1 MSFVAL
7 PPRCPPAETRPE
19 PEGVIL
25 NDGFFPD
32 IDPSEIRQSANISP
46 SITAPAL
53 RGALIAAIVTVGND
67 LFSWAVHQQAAGFDT
82 LEAVPAPRIDGTSV
96 RVQQYRRA
104 VGLYAKAELIERL
117 RDFDT
122 TAAGGKDL
130 AELGETIGD
139 LRRDALHAVR
149 DILGRPRT
157 AIALI

>member
-7 PPRCPPAETRPE
+7 PPRCPPPDTRPD

-32 IDPSEIRQSANISP
+32 IDLAQIRLLANISP

-53 RGALIAAIVTVGND
+53 RGALVAAMITVGYD
-67 LFSWAVHQQAAGFDT
+67 LADWAARQQAAGHAA
-82 LEAVPAPRIDGTSV
+82 LEDVPAPRIDGASV
-96 RVQQYRRA
+96 YVQQYRRA

-130 AELGETIGD
+130 SELGETIGD

-157 AIALI
+157 AIELI